1 MYKSIVVFIMIFT
14 IQSNA
19 VMMQEGEFVKQKQ
32 ELVKLKQELDEFYK
46 NKEKEYKKHKSEL
59 ESLDGEIQGKLDE
72 VENTKKA
79 NEKILKEIKFEI
91 TSKAMTLY
99 GKMKIKI
106 VKNILQEKLNNK
118 EFNEVFDIIIRLKDK
133 RVMELLKKFD
143 TKTSTKLMNKLKN
156 YKKDKENSD
165 G

>member
-1 MYKSIVVFIMIFT
+1 MYKVIGVFLLVFII
-14 IQSNA
+14 NLNG
-19 VMMQEGEFVKQKQ
+19 VMMKEGEFVKQEQ
-32 ELVKLKQELDEFYK
+32 ELNSLKQELDEFYK
-46 NKEKEYKKHKSEL
+46 NKEKEYKKHKNEL
-59 ESLDGEIQGKLDE
+59 LLLDKQIQGKLDE
-72 VENTKKA
+72 VEKTKKA
-79 NEKILKEIKFEI
+79 NEKILKEIKLEI

-99 GKMKIKI
+99 GKMKIKV
-106 VKNILQEKLNNK
+106 VKNILQEKLDNK

-156 YKKDKENSD
+156 YKKNKGKNN